1 MGRWLGGPFGA
12 RVPLD
17 LGKASL
23 YPYVTGDTPSLFVPS
38 VAPSEFQAGSMAVF
52 PPDPFGGQAFMP
64 PSPTVKSLA
73 RQAGIPFVP
82 PPDPFGGEAFFTP
95 PLIPTTKFAGM
106 NAGIPFVPPPDP
118 FGGKAFGNYRPN
130 PTPPPVTAFAAGI
143 PFIFPPEPFGG
154 DAFFTPP
161 LIPTT
166 RIAGQQGNGPV
177 FPPDPFGG
185 VAFFTPNPG
194 KVFARQAGSGPIFPP
209 DPFGAQAFLVIPR
222 IPSSS
227 TLGMSAGNRAVFPPD
242 PFGGFSITP
251 MTPFVPPQVLRS
263 MMTFGSRAVFPDDAY
278 GGKGF
283 TVIPRLPTRNYAA
296 KQMGSGFMG
305 EYEYGFS
312 ISFGPHGDFFFVA
325 PAEGTGGGGEWVIWQ
340 PPDFPGNRPATW
352 QRFNRPSFRR
362 PTRPEKRGY

>member
-1 MGRWLGGPFGA
+1 MPRGPYGQPVGLG
-12 RVPLD
+12 VPTD
-17 LGKASL
+17 LGPAAKL
-23 YPYVTGDTPSLFVPS
+23 YVDAAGVQATPGVNPSDFVG
-38 VAPSEFQAGSMAVF
+38 GSMAVF
-52 PPDPFGGQAFMP
+52 PPDAFGGQAFMP

-73 RQAGIPFVP
+73 FQAGIPYVP
-82 PPDPFGGEAFFTP
+82 PPDPYGGEAFGTYFAP
-95 PLIPTTKFAGM
+95 NVKIAGM

-154 DAFFTPP
+154 EAFFTPP
-161 LIPTT
+161 LIPT
-166 RIAGQQGNGPV
+166 IIKALQQGSGPI

-185 VAFFTPNPG
+185 FAFFTPNPG
-194 KVFARQAGSGPIFPP
+194 KIFARQSGNGPIFPP

-227 TLGMSAGNRAVFPPD
+227 TLGMSAGSRAVFPPD
-242 PFGGFSITP
+242 PFGGFSVTP

-263 MMTFGSRAVFPDDAY
+263 MMTFGSRAVFPDDPY
-278 GGKGF
+278 GGVGF

-312 ISFGPHGDFFFVA
+312 IAFNPHGSFFFVA
-325 PAEGTGGGGEWVIWQ
+325 PTEGTGGGGEWVIWQ
-340 PPDFPGNRPATW
+340 PPDFPGNRPG
-352 QRFNRPSFRR
+352 FRR
-362 PTRPEKRGY
+362 PTRTEKRGY